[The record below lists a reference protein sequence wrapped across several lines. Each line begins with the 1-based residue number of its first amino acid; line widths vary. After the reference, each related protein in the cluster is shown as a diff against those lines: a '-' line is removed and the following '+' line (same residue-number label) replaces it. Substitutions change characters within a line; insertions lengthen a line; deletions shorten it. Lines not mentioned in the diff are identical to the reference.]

1 MFIYLPIKH
10 GDFPVPYVKLRV
22 AKVILEPVGKSY
34 GVTSNWVFKT
44 VTTTYASQECKWL
57 MIYIYTMWAPPV
69 ISWFLSPSNYSY
81 KYHKP

>member
-22 AKVILEPVGKSY
+22 AKVILELVGKSY

-44 VTTTYASQECKWL
+44 VTTTYASQE
-57 MIYIYTMWAPPV
+57 MQVAYDIYIYTQCEAPQ
-69 ISWFLSPSNYSY
+69 L
-81 KYHKP
+81 